1 MPRRWPPWR
10 ELEAMELAR
19 PRETSSIDVA
29 DDMLGLVLR
38 PYKPHCRYLKR
49 ASVSADRGDLVSARG
64 QFSIPESCY
73 IASTGHFNA
82 VEFNICYNQLAYTLM
97 AACIEH
103 KLVDALSHWS
113 MADYRER
120 QLPDFLIVSFASEFR
135 SAMQSDKFEGVVQ
148 IERVSVRRGSIF
160 MKTSVRFDDHR
171 GGRSQ
176 GEVMFA
182 IVNATASAVRE
193 EREEE
198 CAAATA

>member
-1 MPRRWPPWR
+1 
-10 ELEAMELAR
+10 MELAR
-19 PRETSSIDVA
+19 PKDAASIEVA
-29 DDMLGLVLR
+29 DDLLGLVLR

-49 ASVSADRGDLVSARG
+49 ASIAAEGEDRVTARG
-64 QFSIPESCY
+64 QFAIPESCY

-103 KLVDALSHWS
+103 KLVRPLAHWS
-113 MADYRER
+113 MSEYKER
-120 QLPDFLIVSFASEFR
+120 QLPDFLIVSFGSEFR
-135 SAMQSDKFEGVVQ
+135 SPMQADRFEGVVT

-171 GGRSQ
+171 GGRSR

-182 IVNATASAVRE
+182 ILNGASGRE
-193 EREEE
+193 EREEQYTE
-198 CAAATA
+198 ATA

>member
-1 MPRRWPPWR
+1 
-10 ELEAMELAR
+10 MELAR
-19 PRETSSIDVA
+19 EKAHASVDVA
-29 DDMLGLVLR
+29 EDLLTAVLR

-49 ASVSADRGDLVSARG
+49 ASVSTERPELVSARG

-120 QLPDFLIVSFASEFR
+120 QLPDFLIVSFHSEFR
-135 SAMQSDKFEGVVQ
+135 SPMNSDRFEGVVQ
-148 IERVSVRRGSIF
+148 IERVSVRRGSVF

-176 GEVMFA
+176 GEVMFV
-182 IVNATASAVRE
+182 ILNATATAVRE

-198 CAAATA
+198 CTAATA